1 MNNIADVETILK
13 AEIDQWFPKQCALGD
28 TPFYLYYMET
38 TPEHDGGIL
47 IAREKGANPDF
58 HNVAAQLSIGQTKEQ
73 NFNRLR
79 QICRTL
85 PILSYT

>member
-1 MNNIADVETILK
+1 MKNISDVAAILR

-47 IAREKGANPDF
+47 IARDKGANTDF
-58 HNVAAQLSIGQTKEQ
+58 HRVAAQLSIGQTKEQ
-73 NFNRLR
+73 NFQRLI
-79 QICRTL
+79 QICHTL
-85 PILSYT
+85 PILSYE